1 MGLITH
7 MTNTNRTAIKTVSQ
21 YLNEG
26 GMSLNLV
33 LLESP
38 SKETE
43 KALAFPCVK
52 FNSNGNAYNGLAW
65 LPKSQL
71 TKVENDFYTNG
82 EKTMFLCPEWLYSK
96 NFSGGEVLV

>member
-1 MGLITH
+1 
-7 MTNTNRTAIKTVSQ
+7 
-21 YLNEG
+21 
-26 GMSLNLV
+26 MSINLV

-52 FNSNGNAYNGLAW
+52 FNSYGNAYNGLAW

-71 TKVENDFYTNG
+71 TKVQNDFYTNG
-82 EKTMFLCPEWLYSK
+82 DKEMFLCPEWLYSK

>member
-1 MGLITH
+1 
-7 MTNTNRTAIKTVSQ
+7 MTANAIKTVSQ

-26 GMSLNLV
+26 GMSLKLV

-52 FNSNGNAYNGLAW
+52 FNSYGNAYNGLAW
-65 LPKSQL
+65 LPKSKL

-82 EKTMFLCPEWLYSK
+82 AKEMFLCPEWIYSK
-96 NFSGGEVLV
+96 NFSGGEFLV